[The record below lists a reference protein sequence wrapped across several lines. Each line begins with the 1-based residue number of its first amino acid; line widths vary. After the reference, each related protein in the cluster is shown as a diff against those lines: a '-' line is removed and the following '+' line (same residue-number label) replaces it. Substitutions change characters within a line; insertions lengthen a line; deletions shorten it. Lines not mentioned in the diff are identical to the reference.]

1 MSNYNTGFR
10 KSQNIFT
17 YNAVRHKTLNNQINL
32 MRGGVRL

>member
-1 MSNYNTGFR
+1 MKNYNTGFR

-32 MRGGVRL
+32 MRGGIRL

>member
-1 MSNYNTGFR
+1 MQTYNTGFR
-10 KSQNIFT
+10 KSQNIYT